1 MTVSDTIAL
10 FAMLFTGGIFL
21 LALLTFFG
29 SIINVGVENNLPQP
43 FFVPVSRQ
51 KSTQ

>member
-21 LALLTFFG
+21 LALLTFFLQVFKQKK
-29 SIINVGVENNLPQP
+29 IIPLG
-43 FFVPVSRQ
+43 RQ
-51 KSTQ
+51 T